1 MKKAL
6 IIVLSVLVLGAGVFG
21 VLSYNRNL
29 KIELIDEKT
38 MEVNC
43 EKKWFT
49 ILDGKISD
57 EFLDKNALNLIKP
70 QIDVDKMD
78 FDKFNYVVTIN
89 HKLKNI
95 KYNYLKCN
103 QRKGFFIPTSIIG
116 AATLEKQSTNK
127 IYIYKFDKINIS
139 SNWHSSE
146 VEYE

>member
-38 MEVNC
+38 IEVNC

-103 QRKGFFIPTSIIG
+103 QRNDFFIPTSIIG
-116 AATLEKQSTNK
+116 EATLEKQSTNK